1 MIKNVEIEEMYN
13 QYLIRRNKYKNVQK
27 KYNFEIPM
35 YILSEMIKDN
45 YDKNELCLLINMAK
59 INNRFTE
66 DEADLLKYDYHIK

>member
-13 QYLIRRNKYKNVQK
+13 QYLIRRNKCKNVQK

-66 DEADLLKYDYHIK
+66 YEADLLKYDYNIK